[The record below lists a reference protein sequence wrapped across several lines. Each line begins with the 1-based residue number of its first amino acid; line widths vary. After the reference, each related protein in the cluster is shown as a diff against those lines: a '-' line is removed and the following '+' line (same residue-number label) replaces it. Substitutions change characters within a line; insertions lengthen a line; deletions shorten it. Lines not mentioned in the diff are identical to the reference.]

1 MEGWW
6 TLVLFGAVVP
16 AGILAALPLLERPA
30 GEEDRR
36 SAGTRR
42 VGTGDRHRWG
52 RAWRS

>member
-16 AGILAALPLLERPA
+16 AGILAALPLLEGPA
-30 GEEDRR
+30 DEEDRR
-36 SAGTRR
+36 GAGTRR
-42 VGTGDRHRWG
+42 AGIGDGHRSG

>member
-16 AGILAALPLLERPA
+16 AGILAALPLLEQPVC
-30 GEEDRR
+30 EKDRR
-36 SAGTRR
+36 GVGTRHA
-42 VGTGDRHRWG
+42 GTGDRRRWG